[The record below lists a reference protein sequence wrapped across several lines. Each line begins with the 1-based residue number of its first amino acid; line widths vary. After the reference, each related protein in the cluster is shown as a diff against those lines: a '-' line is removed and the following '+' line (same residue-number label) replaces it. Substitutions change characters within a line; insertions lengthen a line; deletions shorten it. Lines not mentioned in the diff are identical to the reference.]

1 MVLWLMEQGIRDD
14 LESHTRP
21 VNACL
26 DQVRQIVSTG
36 AELLSGEEIEALEA
50 KGAELKSRFDGAT
63 DQTDKLLRKVSAALE
78 ELHKFR
84 TEITNFRTWMN
95 KTAKATEE
103 KERLLAN
110 LSRVQVSSAFR
121 TSLSFLHR
129 SDSDIIKILL
139 TDYIFK

>member
-1 MVLWLMEQGIRDD
+1 M
-14 LESHTRP
+14 
-21 VNACL
+21 
-26 DQVRQIVSTG
+26 RQIVSTG

-129 SDSDIIKILL
+129 SDSDINKILL

>member
-1 MVLWLMEQGIRDD
+1 M
-14 LESHTRP
+14 
-21 VNACL
+21 

-36 AELLSGEEIEALEA
+36 ADLLSSSETEALEA

-84 TEITNFRTWMN
+84 TEITNFRTWMS

-110 LSRVQVSSAFR
+110 LSRVQVSF
-121 TSLSFLHR
+121 TFQLSTISIR
-129 SDSDIIKILL
+129 
-139 TDYIFK
+139 